1 MPENQ
6 QKLSENLEDY
16 LETISSLSAG
26 TGAARPSDIAA
37 AMSVK
42 RQSVTAALNS
52 LREKGLVEYEK
63 YKPVTLT
70 KDGEAVAMNVRRK
83 HRLLSDFFTG
93 VLGVNASEADLAAC
107 RMEHALEDSIM
118 RKLVKFL
125 KGRGTGMC
133 SACPNRSPT
142 CEATCPHAMPLSEL
156 SKGERALVLSID
168 KKIGNLATY
177 AGMGLTI
184 GSTVSILRVAPLGD
198 PVIISVHGSEISMR
212 KSQLRNIMVKR
223 I

>member
-42 RQSVTAALNS
+42 RPSVTAALNS

-107 RMEHALEDSIM
+107 RMEHALDLLDDPSLSIKEIAYQVGCRDQFQFSRQFRSYQGCSPLQY
-118 RKLVKFL
+118 RKLK
-125 KGRGTGMC
+125 T
-133 SACPNRSPT
+133 
-142 CEATCPHAMPLSEL
+142 
-156 SKGERALVLSID
+156 
-168 KKIGNLATY
+168 
-177 AGMGLTI
+177 
-184 GSTVSILRVAPLGD
+184 
-198 PVIISVHGSEISMR
+198 
-212 KSQLRNIMVKR
+212 KR
-223 I
+223 IQEEPGRC

>member
-1 MPENQ
+1 MPENPP
-6 QKLSENLEDY
+6 KLSENLEDY

-26 TGAARPSDIAA
+26 TGAARPSDHSRRNERQKAVGHGRIELAA
-37 AMSVK
+37 
-42 RQSVTAALNS
+42 R
-52 LREKGLVEYEK
+52 KGACRVRK
-63 YKPVTLT
+63 YRPVTLT
-70 KDGEAVAMNVRRK
+70 QDGEAVAKNVRRK
-83 HRLLSDFFTG
+83 HELLSNFFTE

-118 RKLVKFL
+118 KKLVKFL

-133 SACPNRSPT
+133 SGCPSRSPG
-142 CEATCPHAMPLSEL
+142 CESSCPHAVALSDL
-156 SKGERALVLSID
+156 SKGERAVVLSIG
-168 KKIGNLATY
+168 KKLGNLGTY
-177 AGMGLTI
+177 AGMGLAI

-212 KSQLRNIMVKR
+212 KSQLKNIMVKR

>member
-42 RQSVTAALNS
+42 RPSVTAALNS

-93 VLGVNASEADLAAC
+93 VLGVNASEAI
-107 RMEHALEDSIM
+107 S
-118 RKLVKFL
+118 
-125 KGRGTGMC
+125 
-133 SACPNRSPT
+133 
-142 CEATCPHAMPLSEL
+142 PHANGACARRFNNEKARKIPQ
-156 SKGERALVLSID
+156 RPRNRHVLSLPKPLTD
-168 KKIGNLATY
+168 LRGNLPARD
-177 AGMGLTI
+177 A
-184 GSTVSILRVAPLGD
+184 A
-198 PVIISVHGSEISMR
+198 
-212 KSQLRNIMVKR
+212 
-223 I
+223 

>member
-42 RQSVTAALNS
+42 RPSVTAALNS

-118 RKLVKFL
+118 RKLVKFS
-125 KGRGTGMC
+125 KAAEP
-133 SACPNRSPT
+133 ACAPPVQTARRPARQLAPT
-142 CEATCPHAMPLSEL
+142 QCRLASSQKANARLSF
-156 SKGERALVLSID
+156 
-168 KKIGNLATY
+168 
-177 AGMGLTI
+177 
-184 GSTVSILRVAPLGD
+184 
-198 PVIISVHGSEISMR
+198 
-212 KSQLRNIMVKR
+212 Q
-223 I
+223 